1 LIFLISKPIL
11 MTSRGYIFLSVV
23 VVVCVSGIIGYSIW
37 NKPFKDPSK
46 GNAVKV
52 TATQLFTDFS
62 TNEAVAQKKYVPEK
76 VGDKILEITGEVRD
90 TGKNADG
97 ETFYDLKTND
107 EMFGVKCVM
116 DKGEEIAGAVP
127 GNKITIRGFC
137 DGYNMDVIVNRCKPV
152 K

>member
-1 LIFLISKPIL
+1 MNK
-11 MTSRGYIFLSVV
+11 RGYILLSVV
-23 VVVCVSGIIGYSIW
+23 VIICVGGIIGYSVW
-37 NKPFKDPSK
+37 NKPFNDPLQ
-46 GNAVKV
+46 GDAIKV

-62 TNEAVAQKKYVPEK
+62 TNEAAAQKKYVPEK
-76 VGDKILEITGEVRD
+76 VGDKKLEITGELRD

-97 ETFYDLKTND
+97 EAFYILKTND

-116 DKGEEIAGAVP
+116 DKGQDIPSAKAGD
-127 GNKITIRGFC
+127 KITLRGFC